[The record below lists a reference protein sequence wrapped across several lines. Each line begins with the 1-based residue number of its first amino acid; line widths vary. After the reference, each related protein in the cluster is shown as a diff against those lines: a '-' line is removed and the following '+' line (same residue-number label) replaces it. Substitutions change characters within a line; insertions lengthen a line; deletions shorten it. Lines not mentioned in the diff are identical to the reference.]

1 MAKPLF
7 SLNRSPTSS
16 TTEHEEKFHYL
27 FLASASET
35 VLLNSSIS
43 KTHSLTL
50 FGAEERVL
58 NDYSSAPYS
67 HTEIDRISLE
77 RPIMTKKQKNDEKK
91 IEPDMVVEA
100 TKGDLGEE
108 DVSKPKVT
116 KVVQDQQGKV
126 EKLIV
131 QKGEIFRKTLEIPA
145 DRVVSINQ
153 EDSED
158 GSVPGKVTVDVSK
171 KEAEALTS
179 VGAEALAPE
188 QEHNLLDRVEKEV
201 PTAEGLR
208 EIEASNSGTQ
218 VEHSPVQSI
227 DENTGIPRE
236 AKPQHTS
243 AGDEEPH
250 TAPGKKNNFLLRVL
264 GPGFLA
270 GMAGNDASAVATYAV
285 DGATT
290 GYGHLWLLLLSTP
303 LYQAV
308 QFACAEVGRITQ
320 KGLADILR
328 EHYSR
333 WVAIPASLILIV
345 ANIALIAADLVAI
358 GSGLE
363 LITGLSWVW
372 FVIPVAVILWY
383 LTVYRSFETIKKI
396 FITMSL
402 AFVAYFITGIFSHP
416 NWGEILINTFVPH
429 LNFSF
434 ISISSAVALLGAT
447 ISPYNMFWQ
456 VQGEKEEQ
464 RAGSTKQKMHGA
476 ALDIAIGVISGN
488 LIAYFI
494 IISTAST
501 LFVHHQSITTAADA
515 ARSLEPLLGPFAKYL
530 FAIGLIGA
538 GLVAIPVLLASTS
551 YAVAG
556 TFGWP
561 AGLSKKP
568 WQNEGFYLILTGA
581 LVVSLVLALLR
592 LDPIKLIFWANVLS
606 GVLAPVLVVYL
617 IVIGNNRKI
626 MQKYRLG
633 LITNVGLVMTA
644 LVMFAA
650 AILLFYGLAT
660 GQGG

>member
-1 MAKPLF
+1 MAQK
-7 SLNRSPTSS
+7 
-16 TTEHEEKFHYL
+16 KKK
-27 FLASASET
+27 SET
-35 VLLNSSIS
+35 KN
-43 KTHSLTL
+43 
-50 FGAEERVL
+50 AE
-58 NDYSSAPYS
+58 NTA
-67 HTEIDRISLE
+67 
-77 RPIMTKKQKNDEKK
+77 N
-91 IEPDMVVEA
+91 IETGMEVEA
-100 TKGDLGEE
+100 SQGDLGEE

-116 KVVQDQQGKV
+116 CVVNDRQGNV
-126 EKLIV
+126 DNFIV
-131 QKGEIFRKTLEIPA
+131 QKGVIFKKTLEIPA
-145 DRVVSINQ
+145 DRVQSIDQ
-153 EDSED
+153 ENITNEST
-158 GSVPGKVTVDVSK
+158 SGKVIVDVSK
-171 KEAEALTS
+171 KEAESLTATGVEELDS
-179 VGAEALAPE
+179 E
-188 QEHNLLDRVEKEV
+188 QQHNLLDMVEQEV

-208 EIEASNSGTQ
+208 ELEASDKDAQATSQ
-218 VEHSPVQSI
+218 QASAA
-227 DENTGIPRE
+227 DEGS
-236 AKPQHTS
+236 HTS
-243 AGDEEPH
+243 
-250 TAPGKKNNFLLRVL
+250 PGKKNILLHVL

-285 DGATT
+285 DGAAT

-308 QFACAEVGRITQ
+308 QYACAKVGRITQ
-320 KGLADILR
+320 KGFAEILR

-363 LITGLSWVW
+363 LITGLSWIW
-372 FVIPVAVILWY
+372 FVIPVGVILWY
-383 LTVYRSFETIKKI
+383 LTIYRSFETIKKI
-396 FITMSL
+396 FIIMSL
-402 AFVAYFITGIFSHP
+402 AFVTYFITAIFSHP
-416 NWGEILINTFVPH
+416 NWGEVLINTFVPH
-429 LNFSF
+429 LDFSF
-434 ISISSAVALLGAT
+434 ITISTAVALLGAT

-464 RAGSTKQKMHGA
+464 RAGSTKQKTRGA

-501 LFVHHQSITTAADA
+501 LFTHHQSITTAADA
-515 ARSLEPLLGPFAKYL
+515 ARALEPLLGPFAKYL

-581 LVVSLVLALLR
+581 LVLSLVLALLR

-606 GVLAPVLVVYL
+606 GVLAPILVIYL
-617 IVIGNNRKI
+617 IVIGNNRKV
-626 MQKYRLG
+626 MQKQRLG
-633 LITNVGLVMTA
+633 LLTNIGLVVTA
-644 LVMFAA
+644 LVMFTA
-650 AILLFYGLAT
+650 AILLFYGLLT
-660 GQGG
+660 GHGG

>member
-1 MAKPLF
+1 M
-7 SLNRSPTSS
+7 N
-16 TTEHEEKFHYL
+16 
-27 FLASASET
+27 
-35 VLLNSSIS
+35 
-43 KTHSLTL
+43 
-50 FGAEERVL
+50 
-58 NDYSSAPYS
+58 
-67 HTEIDRISLE
+67 
-77 RPIMTKKQKNDEKK
+77 KKQKNEKK
-91 IEPDMVVEA
+91 IETGMVVEA
-100 TKGDLGEE
+100 TGGDLGEE

-116 KVVQDQQGKV
+116 EVVQDQQGKV

-131 QKGEIFRKTLEIPA
+131 QKGVIFKKSLEIPA
-145 DRVVSINQ
+145 DRIQSVEQ
-153 EDSED
+153 EDIED
-158 GSVPGKVTVDVSK
+158 ESIPGKVIVVVSE
-171 KEAEALTS
+171 KEAESLTS
-179 VGAEALAPE
+179 VGAEALDPE
-188 QEHNLLDRVEKEV
+188 QQHDLLDIVEKEM

-208 EIEASNSGTQ
+208 EIEASSKSTQ
-218 VEHSPVQSI
+218 AKQTSVQSV
-227 DENTGIPRE
+227 DAGTAVPQE
-236 AKPQHTS
+236 ARLQHAG
-243 AGDEEPH
+243 AGDEDSR
-250 TAPGKKNNFLLRVL
+250 TLPGKKNNFLLRVL

-270 GMAGNDASAVATYAV
+270 GMAGNDSSAVATYAV
-285 DGATT
+285 DGATN
-290 GYGHLWLLLLSTP
+290 GYGHLWLILLSTP

-308 QFACAEVGRITQ
+308 QYACAKVGRITQ

-363 LITGLSWVW
+363 LITGLSWLW
-372 FVIPVAVILWY
+372 FVIPVGVILWY

-396 FITMSL
+396 FIIMSM
-402 AFVAYFITGIFSHP
+402 AFVTYFMTAIFSHP
-416 NWGEILINTFVPH
+416 NWGNILINTFVPH
-429 LNFSF
+429 LDFSF
-434 ISISSAVALLGAT
+434 ISISTTVALLGAT

-488 LIAYFI
+488 LVAYFI

-501 LFVHHQSITTAADA
+501 LYAHHQSITTAADA
-515 ARSLEPLLGPFAKYL
+515 ARSLEPLLGPLAKYL

-561 AGLSKKP
+561 GGLSKKP
-568 WQNEGFYLILTGA
+568 WQNEGFYLILTVA
-581 LVVSLVLALLR
+581 LAVSLVLALLR

-606 GVLAPVLVVYL
+606 GVLAPILVVYL
-617 IVIGNNRKI
+617 IVIGNSRKI
-626 MQKYRLG
+626 MHKHRLG
-633 LITNVGLVMTA
+633 FITNIGLVMTA
-644 LVMFAA
+644 IVMFAA

-660 GQGG
+660 GKGA